1 MKKFISAKMINLADP
16 RIGSKV
22 IFKTDDFFAA
32 AHRILNI
39 ETPVFK
45 GGIFDKHGKWMDLAL
60 VYSLLGL
67 LFLVFAVT
75 AQ

>member
-16 RIGSKV
+16 RIGSKI

-45 GGIFDKHGKWMDLAL
+45 DGLFDNC
-60 VYSLLGL
+60 LLYTSPSPRDQ
-67 LFLVFAVT
+67 A
-75 AQ
+75 

>member
-16 RIGSKV
+16 RIGSKI

-39 ETPVFK
+39 KAPVFK
-45 GGIFDKHGKWMDLAL
+45 DGLFDKNGK
-60 VYSLLGL
+60 
-67 LFLVFAVT
+67 
-75 AQ
+75 

>member
-1 MKKFISAKMINLADP
+1 MINLADP
-16 RIGSKV
+16 RIGTKV

-45 GGIFDKHGKWMDLAL
+45 DGLFDKHGKSVSYTHLTL
-60 VYSLLGL
+60 PTIITV
-67 LFLVFAVT
+67 
-75 AQ
+75 

>member
-1 MKKFISAKMINLADP
+1 MINLADP

-45 GGIFDKHGKWMDLAL
+45 DGLFDKHGLKCLIFMKIMKRIK
-60 VYSLLGL
+60 
-67 LFLVFAVT
+67 F
-75 AQ
+75 

>member
-45 GGIFDKHGKWMDLAL
+45 NGWTNRKNRILPETQKVRKVRWEKEL
-60 VYSLLGL
+60 
-67 LFLVFAVT
+67 
-75 AQ
+75 

>member
-16 RIGSKV
+16 RIGSKI

-39 ETPVFK
+39 ENPVFK
-45 GGIFDKHGKWMDLAL
+45 DGLFD
-60 VYSLLGL
+60 
-67 LFLVFAVT
+67 
-75 AQ
+75 

>member
-1 MKKFISAKMINLADP
+1 MKKFISEKMINLADP

-45 GGIFDKHGKWMDLAL
+45 DGLFDKHGKLDGWM
-60 VYSLLGL
+60 GNKEKKIKR
-67 LFLVFAVT
+67 F
-75 AQ
+75 